1 MEFCMSAK
9 YNFGGIS
16 KRIGQYKVRVGQGD
30 MVTRIKMMQKE
41 EHTEIDLIEF
51 NGKLTKAEVCQ
62 ELLKIERFQKFKDI
76 IDETYNKKAGS
87 AAPAQPSAVKS
98 AKPVSQPKVVKA
110 PKVTVKQNKKVEDD
124 LVIEE
129 LKQLVA

>member
-1 MEFCMSAK
+1 MSAK

-51 NGKLTKAEVCQ
+51 DRKLTKAEACQ
-62 ELLKIERFQKFKDI
+62 ELLKIERYQKFRDVI
-76 IDETYNKKAGS
+76 EQTYNKKAGS
-87 AAPAQPSAVKS
+87 VAPAQPKAVKS
-98 AKPVSQPKVVKA
+98 AKPVSQPKVVKD
-110 PKVTVKQNKKVEDD
+110 PKVTIKQDKKVDDD
-124 LVIEE
+124 LVLEE

>member
-1 MEFCMSAK
+1 MSAK

-62 ELLKIERFQKFKDI
+62 ELLKIERFQQFRDI
-76 IDETYNKKAGS
+76 ILETYNKKAGQ
-87 AAPAQPSAVKS
+87 PAQPVAVKP
-98 AKPVSQPKVVKA
+98 AKPVSQPKVTKA
-110 PKVTVKQNKKVEDD
+110 PKVTIKQDKKVDDD

>member
-1 MEFCMSAK
+1 MSAK

-76 IDETYNKKAGS
+76 ILETYNKKAGQ
-87 AAPAQPSAVKS
+87 PAQPSVVKPTKS
-98 AKPVSQPKVVKA
+98 VSQPKVVKA
-110 PKVTVKQNKKVEDD
+110 PKVTIKNDKKVDDD

>member
-1 MEFCMSAK
+1 MSGK

-51 NGKLTKAEVCQ
+51 NGKLTKAEVCE

-76 IDETYNKKAGS
+76 INETYNKKAGS
-87 AAPAQPSAVKS
+87 AAPAQPKVVKS
-98 AKPVSQPKVVKA
+98 TKPVSQPKVTKA
-110 PKVTVKQNKKVEDD
+110 PKVTIKNDKKVDDD

>member
-1 MEFCMSAK
+1 MSAK

-30 MVTRIKMMQKE
+30 MQTRIKMMEKE

-62 ELLKIERFQKFKDI
+62 ELLKIERFQKFRDI
-76 IDETYNKKAGS
+76 IEETYNKKAGVS
-87 AAPAQPSAVKS
+87 TPAQPKAVKS
-98 AKPVSQPKVVKA
+98 VQPVSQPKVVKP
-110 PKVTVKQNKKVEDD
+110 PKVTVKQDKKVDDD
-124 LVIEE
+124 LVLEE